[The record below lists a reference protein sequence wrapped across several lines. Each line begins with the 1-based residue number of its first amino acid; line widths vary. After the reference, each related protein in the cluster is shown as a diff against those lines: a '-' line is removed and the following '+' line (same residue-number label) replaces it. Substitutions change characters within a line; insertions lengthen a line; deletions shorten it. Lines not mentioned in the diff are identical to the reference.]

1 MFTLPI
7 QYNQSQEVEPTIIK
21 ELEFVTTEDPSGTP
35 IYDKIF
41 SPTNK
46 FSKKNIADLA
56 KYYTT
61 KTQFLKESTLLYK
74 QLSQPIE
81 SYDTFIEEW
90 DKLRKNEEFKLTYQ
104 YVNYDKF
111 DFLNESSKFMF
122 MISLYFITSPVL
134 FLFSPII
141 MLLLPFVLINMKGG
155 SVCWDTYKSNLYEV
169 TKHHAMI
176 NLITNFNRV
185 NPKERMMLIAGA
197 SIFLVQTYCN
207 GYAVYKFYQNIQ
219 SIHTSLET
227 VQTYMKNTINN
238 MNHFQSVSEKL
249 STYNNFNTDVTT
261 HKTILINYL
270 SKLDYL
276 KKISFSWHEIFHLGY
291 LRTHFYELFSNK
303 ELQNTIEYSLQFNGY
318 ISNIEQLSFCIQKK
332 KVNTCSF
339 SKHTSFSNAYYPTDK
354 PIKNSY
360 KLNKNMIITGP
371 NASGKTTFIKMSFIN
386 TLLSQ
391 QFGCGF
397 YKKAKICP
405 YDTFC
410 SYINIPDTSG
420 RDSLFQAEARRCKEV
435 LNCIDSTQNRVL
447 CIFDELFSGTNP
459 KEASA
464 SAYAFLKYISSRSNC
479 TFLLTTHFLDVC
491 QKLNKTKSISIHNM
505 KTICEQNKLTYTYKL
520 TDGISDICGG
530 INVLIDM
537 NYPNDI
543 INSAKLCG

>member
-1 MFTLPI
+1 MFKLPI
-7 QYNQSQEVEPTIIK
+7 QYNQSQDVDSSIIK
-21 ELEFVTTEDPSGTP
+21 ELEFTTTEDPSGIP
-35 IYDKIF
+35 VYDKIF
-41 SPTNK
+41 SPKNK
-46 FSKKNIADLA
+46 FSKNNVSELA

-61 KTQFLKESTLLYK
+61 NKQFLKESMMVYK
-74 QLSQPIE
+74 RFSHTVE

-90 DKLRKNEEFKLTYQ
+90 ESLQKNEEFKLTYQ
-104 YVNYDKF
+104 YITYEKF
-111 DFLNESSKFMF
+111 NFLNESSKFMF
-122 MISLYFITSPVL
+122 MISLYFITSPAL
-134 FLFSPII
+134 FLFSPVV
-141 MLLLPFVLINMKGG
+141 MLLLPFAIINMKGG
-155 SVCWDTYKSNLYEV
+155 TVSWATYKTHLYEV
-169 TKHHAMI
+169 TKHHAII
-176 NLITNFNRV
+176 NLVNNFKTSNQ
-185 NPKERMMLIAGA
+185 KERILLIAGA

-219 SIHTSLET
+219 SIHQSLEK
-227 VQTYMKNTINN
+227 VQQYMKHTLTN
-238 MNHFQSVSEKL
+238 MEHFQSVTQDLTTYNEFNNGLALHKQVLTNYYSKL
-249 STYNNFNTDVTT
+249 S
-261 HKTILINYL
+261 
-270 SKLDYL
+270 YL
-276 KKISFSWHEIFHLGY
+276 KKLSFSWHEIIHLGY
-291 LRTHFYELFSNK
+291 LRTHFFELFSNK
-303 ELQNTIEYSLQFNGY
+303 ELQNTFEYSLQFNGFV
-318 ISNIEQLSFCIQKK
+318 SNIEQLSLQLKNK
-332 KVNTCSF
+332 TLNNCSF
-339 SKHTSFSNAYYPTDK
+339 STRTSFSHAYYPTEK

-360 KLNKNMIITGP
+360 KLTKNMIITGP

-435 LNCIDSTQNRVL
+435 LNCIDHTNSRVL

-464 SAYAFLKYISSRSNC
+464 SAYAFLKYISSKTNC

-491 QKLNKTKSISIHNM
+491 QKLTKTKSISIHHM
-505 KTICEQNKLTYTYKL
+505 KTLNDQNKLTYTYKL
-520 TDGISDICGG
+520 SEGISDVRGG

>member
-35 IYDKIF
+35 VYNKIF
-41 SPTNK
+41 SPKNK
-46 FSKKNIADLA
+46 FAKNNLADLA

-74 QLSQPIE
+74 QLSHPIK
-81 SYDTFIEEW
+81 SYDSFIEEW
-90 DKLRKNEEFKLTYQ
+90 DNLRKNEEFKLTYQ

-134 FLFSPII
+134 FLFSPVV
-141 MLLLPFVLINMKGG
+141 MLLLPFVIINMKG
-155 SVCWDTYKSNLYEV
+155 SSLTWDVYKSHLYEV
-169 TKHHAMI
+169 TKHHAII
-176 NLITNFNRV
+176 NLVTNFNNV
-185 NPKERMMLIAGA
+185 NPKERLLLIAGA

-219 SIHTSLET
+219 SIHKSLDT
-227 VQTYMKNTINN
+227 VQGYMKNTVSN
-238 MNHFQSVSEKL
+238 MNHFQTISEKL
-249 STYNNFNTDVTT
+249 TTYQKFNKDVLI
-261 HKTILINYL
+261 HKNILTNYL
-270 SKLDYL
+270 TKIEYL
-276 KKISFSWHEIFHLGY
+276 KKISFSWHEIIHLGY

-303 ELQNTIEYSLQFNGY
+303 ELQNSIEYSLQFNGY
-318 ISNIEQLSFCIQKK
+318 MSNLEQLSFQLQKK
-332 KVNTCSF
+332 NINTCSF
-339 SKHTSFSNAYYPTDK
+339 SKHTSFSNAYYPTNN
-354 PIKNSY
+354 PVKNSY
-360 KLNKNMIITGP
+360 KLNKNIIITGP
-371 NASGKTTFIKMSFIN
+371 NASGKTTFIKMTFIN

-405 YDTFC
+405 YDKFC

-420 RDSLFQAEARRCKEV
+420 RDSLFQAEARRCKDV
-435 LNCIDSTQNRVL
+435 LNCIDSTTNRVL

-459 KEASA
+459 TEASA
-464 SAYAFLKYISSRSNC
+464 SAYAFLNYISSKSNC

-491 QKLNKTKSISIHNM
+491 QKLNKTKSISMHNM
-505 KTICEQNKLTYTYKL
+505 KTIQEENKLTYTYTL
-520 TDGISDICGG
+520 SDGISDIRGG

-537 NYPNDI
+537 DYPNDI
-543 INSAKLCG
+543 INNAKLCG